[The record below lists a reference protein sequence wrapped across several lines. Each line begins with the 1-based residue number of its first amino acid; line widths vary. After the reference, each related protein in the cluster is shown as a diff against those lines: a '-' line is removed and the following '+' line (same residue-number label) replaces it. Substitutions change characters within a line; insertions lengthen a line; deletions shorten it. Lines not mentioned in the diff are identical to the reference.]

1 MSTERKVSAQQQSFR
16 DLSEF
21 RMFLGGT
28 KTIERLLIANNGL
41 AAVKGIDSI
50 RSWLYEHIGDP
61 GAIEFAVMA
70 TPEDLRANA
79 EFISLAD
86 RNVPVPG
93 GPNSNNYANVDLIMH
108 TALQNACDAIY
119 PGWGHA
125 SENPALPRE
134 CAKTNNKVTFLGPSE
149 DAMFALGDKIAST
162 IVAQSNGVP
171 TVPWS
176 GDEIRLPPCVYEVD
190 PQVYERA
197 YVTTP
202 EECAEVCAR
211 IGFPVM
217 IKASEGG
224 GGKGIRRCLRM
235 EDVRDLFFAVA
246 EEVKGCHIFVMRLL
260 ENVRHLEVQL
270 LADDYGDCIAVHT
283 RDCSVQRRHQKI
295 IEEGPVFGVDPAIIA
310 DMEASAIR
318 LARAVGY
325 RGLGTVEYMY
335 DKTTHSYYFLELNPR
350 IQVEHPV
357 SEMISGV
364 NLPAALLCVG
374 MGVPLYRVP
383 EVRSFFGERPYE
395 TTPIDFAQ
403 RRGLPAKGHTIAV
416 RVTAEDT
423 NEGFRP
429 TSGRVEEIT
438 FKNSKECWGYFSV
451 GPGGEIHQFAD
462 SQFGHIFSSGETRED
477 ARRGMVMALR
487 NLVIRGE
494 IHTSVSYVVELLER
508 EEFRNCDISTA
519 WLDRL
524 IAERALQ
531 GPVQQDVHLALI
543 AASTFRML
551 RNHEENIAKY
561 TAFLSA
567 GHVPSSEYLNNCQTE
582 SYINRS
588 RKYIVTMGLKSPTEV
603 ALSLNGSIVT
613 VPFRKLKSGALQLT
627 IAGKTVI
634 AYAEKEPTSLRISIG
649 GKETTFTGDIDPT
662 KVSSSVPGRFVRYVV
677 GDGGHVSEGTTI
689 AEVEVMKMILPL
701 RATTAGVLHHRVVP
715 GSTIAVGTLIGDI
728 TPDDPS
734 KVARPQE
741 AQEQWPQ
748 SVLTDKEKKKERPDG
763 LTRARR
769 GVEALWNMLHGYHFP
784 ASLLD
789 KRLQSAFDNL
799 SSLCLSNVSLAALNL
814 PYLSSIVETS
824 GDTPNE
830 KLKAVVNF
838 LVSEYLTV
846 EKPFVRCSRQEAI
859 QILREKMDDP
869 KAVYAVDFAHHQPCH
884 HGVIK
889 ALLASLESNM
899 ILIKSLQDTL
909 TSILN
914 VNSSTN
920 GDLALQAR
928 YLLRQCSLPSFS
940 ERKAAFAKE
949 LESGSIKDLI
959 QGSYGT
965 DLMCSIIFDRH
976 VPHLVQL
983 CLELYIQR
991 DHFGESQVRILDIFP
1006 QDGCWYGFYEYEP
1019 LEDHDP
1025 LRVENISFDTAF
1037 IDDARERTGIGF
1049 CMMFPDEQVMRS
1061 TWTTALNSVM
1071 HQSPREPF
1079 VCTVFFSVSFQ
1090 STESEAAR
1098 LCQQLLEEHTESL
1111 AQHKSLLRITFIV
1124 HGVSGGPHTF
1134 TYRQSA
1140 AWREDTLIRN
1150 IAPLSAR
1157 RLELQR
1163 LVNYD
1168 VSMYPTPFKD
1178 VHVFRATPKKKNAS
1192 FLESRTFARVFVSPR
1207 DLGVDPWTEANE
1219 IDAGHMLS
1227 KCLGALEFARNDN
1240 TLNYTMYNHV
1250 FIKMAELTFDV
1261 CGMKRLL
1268 EHVGK
1273 SYAQRLSYL
1282 GVAEVE
1288 LSFHVKVSSGYI
1300 PFRVII
1306 SSPSGYG
1313 VVMRTCYEWFE
1324 NGKIFLRR
1332 AENSEDVSLT
1342 VAHMSCDNISE
1353 AVAESSQSDISCT
1366 TANNNTNNGGT
1377 MNFTNNIMRTVS
1389 KLVALR
1395 SLLPSRASLQ
1405 ESTMETSDEVYDS
1418 VQLGPYP
1425 LLSEKQVKRLQAKT
1439 LHTVYVHDWPILL
1452 DTVLRKEWE
1461 RHARARHIPRD
1472 RIPSKVVM
1480 ATELFL
1486 DAADGKSLREEKQPG
1501 HVPCGMVVWI
1511 VTLLPPSYYNGKEE
1525 KVGSRRIVMVSN
1537 DITFQSGSFA
1547 VPEDAVFQA
1556 ASELARRLRIPFV
1569 YMSANSGA
1577 RLGLCAEVKKRFRV
1591 AFSAT
1596 DEVEYLYLLSDD
1608 YEELMRM
1615 GVELEVERTEYHH
1628 DPQEKQQNGNNKGGE
1643 TRYIIR
1649 GIVGAPSEYLGV
1661 ENLCGSGL
1669 IAGHMSKNYSEVP
1682 TISIVSGRSVGIGAY
1697 LNRIGRRVI
1706 QTNDSPLIL
1715 TGVGAL
1721 NRILGKEV
1729 YSDNS
1734 QLGGRQ
1740 VMVPNG
1746 VTHWNTKNNYD
1757 SAEKLLRWLDYI
1769 PPVVDPLRC
1778 NPRLLTLPHHDPIDR
1793 DVTFMPAENEAYDP
1807 RHLVCGVGDKL
1818 GLFDRGSWMESL
1830 EGWAKSVVT
1839 GRATLGGIPCGV
1851 ILVETRLTRKLNPA
1865 DPADPTSV
1873 SSFIAQAGQVWFP
1886 DSARKTADS
1895 LDDFHRERLP
1905 CFILANWRGFSGGMR
1920 DMFDEVLKFGASIVD
1935 NLRVYNS
1942 PVFIYIPPH
1951 GELRG
1956 GAWVVVDPVINH
1968 NGSVEMYCD
1977 PTARG
1982 GVLEPSG
1989 VVEIKFREK
1998 DIRELIRRNNP
2009 EFSTLDSKKLRDE
2022 ENRLL
2027 PYYRDVANRF
2037 ADLHDNYI
2045 RMQAKGVVRDVIP
2058 WKDSRRIFYTK
2069 LQRKLK
2075 ELSLASSLVEAKKVE
2090 SLMEGVQ
2097 KIEESFAQD
2106 YPDIRWG
2113 SNDTL
2118 HLQWLKEKEEEKAF
2132 FANGTSVLPVVDKI
2146 ESFMAECKAAGKLD
2160 NCFQRLFEDEELRN
2174 AAMRAMQKSKNESLE
2189 KDEFSLDQER

>member
-1 MSTERKVSAQQQSFR
+1 MSTGRKVSTQQQCFQ

-21 RMFLGGT
+21 RTFLEGT

-70 TPEDLRANA
+70 TPEDLHANA

-93 GPNSNNYANVDLIMH
+93 GPNSNNYANVDLIML
-108 TALQNACDAIY
+108 TALQNSCDAIY

-149 DAMFALGDKIAST
+149 EAMFALGDKIAST

-176 GDEIRLPPCVYEVD
+176 GDDIRLPPCVYNVD
-190 PQVYERA
+190 PLVYERA

-202 EECAEVCAR
+202 EECAEVCER

-235 EDVRDLFFAVA
+235 EDVRDLFFAVT

-295 IEEGPVFGVDPAIIA
+295 IEEGPVFGVDPATIA

-335 DKTTHSYYFLELNPR
+335 DKTTGSYYFLELNPR

-357 SEMISGV
+357 SELISGV

-403 RRGLPAKGHTIAV
+403 RRGSPAKGHTIAV

-519 WLDRL
+519 WLDHL
-524 IAERALQ
+524 IAERAVQ
-531 GPVQQDVHLALI
+531 GPEEQDVHLALI

-551 RNHEENIAKY
+551 RNHEENIGKY
-561 TAFLSA
+561 AAFLSA

-588 RKYIVTMGLKSPTEV
+588 RKYTVMMGLKSPTEV
-603 ALSLNGSIVT
+603 ALSLNNSVVT

-634 AYAEKEPTSLRISIG
+634 AYAEKEPARLRISIG

-701 RATTAGVLHHRVVP
+701 RATTAGVLHHRVTP
-715 GSTIAVGTLIGDI
+715 GTTIALGTLIGDI

-748 SVLTDKEKKKERPDG
+748 SVLADKEKKKERPDG

-769 GVEALWNMLHGYHFP
+769 GVEALWNMLHGYHFHG
-784 ASLLD
+784 SLLD

-799 SSLCLSNVSLAALNL
+799 SSVCLSNVSLAALNL
-814 PYLSSIVETS
+814 PFISSVAATS

-830 KLKAVVNF
+830 KLKAIVNL
-838 LVSEYLTV
+838 LVAEYLTV
-846 EKPFVRCSRQEAI
+846 EKPFVRCTRQEAI
-859 QILREKMDDP
+859 KRLREAIDDP
-869 KAVYAVDFAHHQPCH
+869 KAVYALDFAHHQPCH

-889 ALLASLESNM
+889 ALLGSLESNM
-899 ILIKSLQDTL
+899 VLLKSLQDTL
-909 TSILN
+909 SSLLN
-914 VNSSTN
+914 INSSTN
-920 GDLALQAR
+920 GALALQAR

-949 LESGSIKDLI
+949 LEEGSIKDLI
-959 QGSYGT
+959 QGSYGN
-965 DLMCSIIFDRH
+965 DLMCSIIFDRNA
-976 VPHLVQL
+976 PHLVQL

-991 DHFGESQVRILDIFP
+991 DYFGESQVRIIDIFP
-1006 QDGCWYGFYEYEP
+1006 ENGCWYGFYEYEP

-1025 LRVENISFDTAF
+1025 LRAENMSFSDINI
-1037 IDDARERTGIGF
+1037 IDEVKERKGVGF

-1071 HQSPREPF
+1071 HQAPREPY

-1090 STESEAAR
+1090 STELEAAR
-1098 LCQQLLEEHTESL
+1098 FCQQLLEDHTDSL
-1111 AQHKSLLRITFIV
+1111 AHHESLLRITFIV

-1163 LVNYD
+1163 LANYD
-1168 VSMYPTPFKD
+1168 VAMYPTPFKD
-1178 VHVFRATPKKKNAS
+1178 VHVFRGTPKKKNVS

-1219 IDAGHMLS
+1219 IDAGHMLA

-1261 CGMKRLL
+1261 SGMKRII

-1273 SYAQRLSYL
+1273 SYMQRLSYL
-1282 GVAEVE
+1282 GVSEVE
-1288 LSFHVKVSSGYI
+1288 LSFQVKVSSGYI

-1342 VAHMSCDNISE
+1342 AMPMSSDNISE
-1353 AVAESSQSDISCT
+1353 VLAESSQVDATIT
-1366 TANNNTNNGGT
+1366 NNTNNGGAT
-1377 MNFTNNIMRTVS
+1377 NFPNNIMRTVS

-1395 SLLPSRASLQ
+1395 SLLPSRASLN
-1405 ESTMETSDEVYDS
+1405 ESTMETSDGAGDIIA
-1418 VQLGPYP
+1418 LGPYP
-1425 LLSEKQVKRLQAKT
+1425 LLSETQVKRLQART
-1439 LHTVYVHDWPILL
+1439 LHTVYVHDWPLLL
-1452 DTVLRKEWE
+1452 DTVLRKEWK
-1461 RHARARHIPRD
+1461 HHVRARHIPRD
-1472 RIPSKVVM
+1472 RIPSKVVI

-1486 DAADGKSLREEKQPG
+1486 DAADGKGLREEKPPG
-1501 HVPCGMVVWI
+1501 YIPSGMVVWI
-1511 VTLLPPSYYNGKEE
+1511 VTLLPPTYYDDKGGKL
-1525 KVGSRRIVMVSN
+1525 GSRRIVMVAN

-1547 VPEDAVFQA
+1547 VPEDDVFRA

-1577 RLGLCAEVKKRFRV
+1577 RLGLSAEVKKRFRV
-1591 AFSAT
+1591 AFTAT
-1596 DEVEYLYLLSDD
+1596 DEVEYLYLLQKD

-1615 GVELEVERTEYHH
+1615 GVELAVEKIQYHH
-1628 DPQEKQQNGNNKGGE
+1628 DQEKQQNKKDEGGE
-1643 TRYIIR
+1643 TRYVIR
-1649 GIVGAPSEYLGV
+1649 GIIGAPNEYLGV
-1661 ENLCGSGL
+1661 ENLRGSGL

-1682 TISIVSGRSVGIGAY
+1682 TISIVTGRSVGIGAY

-1729 YSDNS
+1729 YSDNG

-1746 VTHWNTKNNYD
+1746 VTHWNTKNNYS

-1778 NPRLLTLPHHDPIDR
+1778 NPRVLTLPHYDPIDR
-1793 DVTFMPAENEAYDP
+1793 DVTFMPAANEAYDP

-1865 DPADPTSV
+1865 DPADPTSA

-1886 DSARKTADS
+1886 DSARKVADS
-1895 LDDFHRERLP
+1895 LDDFHHERLP

-1968 NGSVEMYCD
+1968 NGAVEMYCD
-1977 PTARG
+1977 TTARG

-1989 VVEIKFREK
+1989 LVEVKFREK

-2009 EFSTLDSKKLRDE
+2009 ELSTLDVTKIRGE

-2027 PYYRDVANRF
+2027 PYYRDVAVRF

-2058 WKDSRRIFYTK
+2058 WKESRRLFHTK

-2075 ELSLASSLVEAKKVE
+2075 ELSLASSLVETKNVE

-2097 KIEESFAQD
+2097 RIQEAFARE

-2118 HLQWLKEKEEEKAF
+2118 QMQWLKEKEEENAF
-2132 FANGTSVLPVVDKI
+2132 FTSSAPVLSVVDRM
-2146 ESFMAECKAAGKLD
+2146 EGLMAECKAAGTLD
-2160 NCFQRLFEDEELRN
+2160 SCFQKLFQDEELRN
-2174 AAMRAMQKSKNESLE
+2174 AAMRAMEKAKEETPE
-2189 KDEFSLDQER
+2189 KDEFSLDQEG